1 MIDGGRKENR
11 GRSFSTN
18 TLPSFLFISENSNT
32 VKYSEVREREMFS
45 KKISLFALSRIKGLS
60 KFRKRQIA
68 QMIIDG
74 IDPEIGISEKIND
87 PNFRTEFERELDYLE
102 KIGAQVLTILDDG
115 YPLLLKEIPDA
126 PILVYAKG
134 PLKIKEETIGVVG
147 SRKASYEGM
156 NLAEK
161 IGETLSSLGV
171 TVISGLARGI
181 DTSAHKGGL
190 KGKGKTVA
198 VLGCGIDVCYPAE
211 NRWLY
216 EKISHEGL
224 LLSEYPPGEPPI
236 SYHFPERN
244 RIIAGMSKAVLV
256 VEAPRKSGALITAR
270 LALDYGRDVMAIP
283 GSVFD
288 EAYSGTNLLIKE
300 GARLV
305 DRTEDIL
312 EFSFPH
318 IRRERKGASELENE
332 EEIVYSIIGERRT
345 HIDEIIMKSRMD
357 ASKVLGI
364 LTKLEMKGVV
374 RSFPGGFYLR
384 V

>member
-1 MIDGGRKENR
+1 
-11 GRSFSTN
+11 
-18 TLPSFLFISENSNT
+18 
-32 VKYSEVREREMFS
+32 MFS

-74 IDPEIGISEKIND
+74 IDPEKGISEKIND
-87 PNFRTEFERELDYLE
+87 PNFRTEFERELEYLE

-224 LLSEYPPGEPPI
+224 LLSEYPPGEPPV

-345 HIDEIIMKSRMD
+345 HIDEIIVKSRMD